1 MVGKVA
7 KWERV
12 RRLRYGCLIRL
23 FRHRYGYQLP
33 DDDAGREDL
42 WLLLQNVSLASA
54 GSEKK
59 VRAAIETWATWLS
72 DEEARERI
80 EFLGHL
86 TTYERTPTARELGER
101 LGVTNAEREAL
112 KLWQFKPIDMTDEEL
127 AEQRRTKARERRK
140 AAREKLGRPSRDAY
154 LAKFESKQRPWEALG
169 IHRRTWERRR
179 AAPSGAIIVSKV
191 ESLTAASIRAESQPR
206 GIREVEL
213 GVSPETEAT
222 RRREVESQR
231 SGSSGLRHR
240 QRHAG

>member
-12 RRLRYGCLIRL
+12 RRFRYGCLIRL
-23 FRHRYGYQLP
+23 FRHRYGCQLP

-59 VRAAIETWATWLS
+59 VRAAIEIWAPWLS
-72 DEEARERI
+72 KEEARERI
-80 EFLGHL
+80 EFLGVL
-86 TTYERTPTARELGER
+86 TIYERSPTARELGER

-112 KLWQFKPIDMTDEEL
+112 KLWQFKPIDKTDEEL
-127 AEQRRTKARERRK
+127 AEQRRLKSRERRK
-140 AAREKLGRPSRDAY
+140 AAREKLGRPSRDVY

-179 AAPSGAIIVSKV
+179 AARSAAIIVSKV
-191 ESLTAASIRAESQPR
+191 ESLTAATVPAEKS
-206 GIREVEL
+206 
-213 GVSPETEAT
+213 AK
-222 RRREVESQR
+222 RRP
-231 SGSSGLRHR
+231 
-240 QRHAG
+240 

>member
-12 RRLRYGCLIRL
+12 RRFRYGCLIRL
-23 FRHRYGYQLP
+23 FRHRYGYHLP

-54 GSEKK
+54 GSDKK
-59 VRAAIETWATWLS
+59 VRAAIETWAPWLS
-72 DEEARERI
+72 EEEARERI
-80 EFLGHL
+80 DFLGLL
-86 TTYERTPTARELGER
+86 TIYERTPTARELGKR

-112 KLWQFKPIDMTDEEL
+112 KLWQFKPVDKTDEEL
-127 AEQRRTKARERRK
+127 AEQRKTKSRKRRK
-140 AAREKLGRPSRDAY
+140 AAREKLGRPSRDVY

-179 AAPSGAIIVSKV
+179 AALGDAIIVSKV
-191 ESLTAASIRAESQPR
+191 ESLTAASVPAESQQR

-213 GVSPETEAT
+213 DVSPETEAT
-222 RRREVESQR
+222 KRREVESQR

>member
-12 RRLRYGCLIRL
+12 RRFRYGCLIRL

-42 WLLLQNVSLASA
+42 WLLLQNVSLAPA

-59 VRAAIETWATWLS
+59 IRAAIETWAPWLS
-72 DEEARERI
+72 KEEACKNI
-80 EFLGHL
+80 EFLALL
-86 TTYERTPTARELGER
+86 TTYERTPTARELGEC
-101 LGVTNAEREAL
+101 LGVTNTEREAL
-112 KLWQFKPIDMTDEEL
+112 KLWQFKPVDKTDEEL
-127 AEQRRTKARERRK
+127 AEQRRAKSRKRKK
-140 AAREKLGRPSRDAY
+140 AAREKLGRPSRDVH

-191 ESLTAASIRAESQPR
+191 ESLTAASVPAESQQR
-206 GIREVEL
+206 GIREAEL
-213 GVSPETEAT
+213 GVSPKTEAT
-222 RRREVESQR
+222 KRREVESQR